1 VKISKEFKIGIVVV
15 SAIAAFIWG
24 INFLKGSNL
33 FSHKYYLYA
42 VYPKIDNLIP
52 ANPVLIN
59 GFKIGQINSISLFQ
73 QGGKNKVLVKF
84 LLTED
89 VMIPKG
95 SIAKAIS
102 ADLLGSKAVEIIYSD
117 ATEFL
122 KSGDTLVASTEEG
135 FKEALDKRIA
145 PIQAKAENLISSM
158 DSVMSV
164 VSLILN
170 TKTRDNLDKS
180 FESVRKAI
188 LTLEQT
194 AYKLDDLVGSEK
206 VKISSVLS
214 NLNQITS
221 NLNKNG
227 QKIDN
232 IISNVSS
239 MTDSLAKAQL
249 KDAIANADKSMRE
262 LNIMLGRINE
272 GQGTIGKLAKN
283 DSLYNNLNKSSEDL
297 DKLLKDQIKLN
308 DRQKHLIHYL
318 LSDVDSYTTIISHST
333 INGISRATAI
343 RDISQLEREGLLSK
357 ERSGKYIQYKPTI
370 KLASLVGEQ

>member
-1 VKISKEFKIGIVVV
+1 MKISKEFKIGIVVL

-24 INFLKGSNL
+24 VNFLKGSNI

-59 GFKIGQINSISLFQ
+59 GYKIGQITDISLFQ

-89 VMIPKG
+89 ILIPKG
-95 SIAKAIS
+95 SIAKAVS
-102 ADLLGSKAVEIIYSD
+102 SDLLGSKAVEIIYSNQI
-117 ATEFL
+117 EYV
-122 KSGDTLVASTEEG
+122 KSGDTLIAATEEG
-135 FKEALDKRIA
+135 FKESLDKRIA
-145 PIQAKAENLISSM
+145 PIQAKAENLINSM

-164 VSLILN
+164 VNLILN

-206 VKISSVLS
+206 VKISSVMS
-214 NLNQITS
+214 NLNQITT

-232 IISNVSS
+232 IINNVSS

-249 KDAIANADKSMRE
+249 KDAIANADQSMKQ
-262 LNIMLGRINE
+262 LNILLAKINE
-272 GQGTIGKLAKN
+272 GQGTLGKLAKN

-297 DKLLKDQIKLN
+297 DKLLKDLRLN
-308 DRQKHLIHYL
+308 PERYIHF
-318 LSDVDSYTTIISHST
+318 SVFGRKSS
-333 INGISRATAI
+333 
-343 RDISQLEREGLLSK
+343 
-357 ERSGKYIQYKPTI
+357 KPT
-370 KLASLVGEQ
+370 KN